1 MKSMVYKNLSIVL
14 VVAVGMM
21 ITIASHKQESQ
32 KKREIFD
39 RNAAAVKALFQ
50 VFADRNLNARMDL
63 LANDARYSPA
73 QYYGNVLLDKEEM
86 KEVFNFFHDNF
97 KAAIF
102 HEGVGLTSEK
112 SNVFLAAQF
121 IHKMTI
127 QMLSLSIAH
136 GCQLT

>member
-1 MKSMVYKNLSIVL
+1 MKK
-14 VVAVGMM
+14 
-21 ITIASHKQESQ
+21 
-32 KKREIFD
+32 
-39 RNAAAVKALFQ
+39 
-50 VFADRNLNARMDL
+50 
-63 LANDARYSPA
+63 
-73 QYYGNVLLDKEEM
+73 
-86 KEVFNFFHDNF
+86 VFNFFHDNF
-97 KAAIF
+97 KDVIF

>member
-1 MKSMVYKNLSIVL
+1 MKSMVYKTLSIVL

-50 VFADRNLNARMDL
+50 VFADRNLDARMDL

-73 QYYGNVLLDKEEM
+73 QYYGNVLLGKEEM
-86 KEVFNFFHDNF
+86 KKVFNFF
-97 KAAIF
+97 
-102 HEGVGLTSEK
+102 S
-112 SNVFLAAQF
+112 
-121 IHKMTI
+121 
-127 QMLSLSIAH
+127 
-136 GCQLT
+136 